1 MTVPVDA
8 YASEPHFLDHLASV
22 WPLIPAE
29 LRGRFLA
36 PRLVDRA
43 ARRGIQGALDL
54 APGAVDGA
62 TRPTI
67 VAAYGDLKRARKAG
81 RTRLA
86 LFQHGM
92 GQSYGAAVGR
102 SADAPSY
109 PGGRDNGDVELFLCP
124 NEHSAARWRAAYPGA
139 RVEIVGSPRLDV
151 LPRRRCDLC
160 LMGEGPHAG
169 HPPVVAFGFHWD
181 CRIASETRTGF
192 WEYRPAVV
200 AAQRAFGLVL
210 GHGHP
215 RLFTHAGGF
224 PRRWYERQRVP
235 VVDDFTDVLE
245 QADVYVFD
253 NSSSGYEFA
262 STGRPVVVLDSF
274 HYRPGAAHG
283 LRFYEAA
290 DVGVR
295 VRRPVDV
302 AGAIAEALAD
312 PPERRIAR
320 EAALELVYAYRS
332 GGARRAVDAITDWL
346 AGRSRRRG
354 LTAVPVVA

>member
-1 MTVPVDA
+1 MTVPVDV
-8 YASEPHFLDHLASV
+8 YASEPHFLDHLAAV
-22 WPLIPAE
+22 WLSLPAE
-29 LRGRFLA
+29 LRGRFMA

-43 ARRGIQGALDL
+43 VRRGIAGALD
-54 APGAVDGA
+54 ATPGAVDGPG
-62 TRPTI
+62 RPML

-92 GQSYGAAVGR
+92 GQSYGAAIGR

-109 PGGRDNGDVELFLCP
+109 PGGRDNDDVGLFLCP
-124 NEHSAARWRAAYPGA
+124 NAHSAGRWRAAYPSA

-151 LPRRRCDLC
+151 LPRRRCELC

-169 HPPVVAFGFHWD
+169 HPAVVAFGFHWD
-181 CRIASETRTGF
+181 CRIASETRSGF
-192 WEYRPAVV
+192 WEYRPAVL
-200 AAQRAFGLVL
+200 AARRELGLVL

-215 RLFTHAGGF
+215 RLLTHAAGF
-224 PRRWYERQRVP
+224 PRRWYERNRVP

-262 STGRPVVVLDSF
+262 STGRPVVVLDSY
-274 HYRPGAAHG
+274 HYRPGVDHG

-290 DVGVR
+290 DVGIR

-302 AGAIAEALAD
+302 TDAIAEALAD
-312 PPERRIAR
+312 PPARRAAR
-320 EAALELVYAYRS
+320 EAALGIVYAHRS
-332 GGARRAVDAITDWL
+332 GAARRAVGVIADWL
-346 AGRSRRRG
+346 TARRRG
-354 LTAVPVVA
+354 LTAVRSVA